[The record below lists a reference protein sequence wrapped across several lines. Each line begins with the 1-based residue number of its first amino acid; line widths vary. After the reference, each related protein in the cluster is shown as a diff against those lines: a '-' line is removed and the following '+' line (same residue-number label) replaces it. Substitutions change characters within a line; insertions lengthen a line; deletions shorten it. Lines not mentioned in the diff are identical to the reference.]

1 MFRHIQLAVNPD
13 SINNK
18 DAEVEVRLAF
28 AAPDLLAALHLC
40 LRTLERLERI
50 TPDEVAAIDAAR
62 YALTAATGEEP

>member
-28 AAPDLLAALHLC
+28 AAPDLYRALLNMV
-40 LRTLERLERI
+40 RDYRERGFHV
-50 TPDEVAAIDAAR
+50 PDEAIQ
-62 YALTAATGEEP
+62 ALIAATGYAP